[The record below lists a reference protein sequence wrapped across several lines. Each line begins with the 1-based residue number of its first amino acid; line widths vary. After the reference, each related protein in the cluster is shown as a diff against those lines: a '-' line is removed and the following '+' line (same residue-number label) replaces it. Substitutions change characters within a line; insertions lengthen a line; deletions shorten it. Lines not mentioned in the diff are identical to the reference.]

1 MAQTMR
7 AIQKIDKKPGLFFN
21 QNMPI
26 PKLEAPDDVLI
37 KVKATAI
44 CGTDMSIYDA
54 DKHLMERMGPV
65 MPVVTGHEFCG
76 HVIAYGTG
84 VKHLKEGDYV
94 SSEMHVVCGKCFN
107 CRHGNGHVCIDT
119 VINGVDSDGCF
130 AEYVKVPAAN
140 VVLLDKSIP
149 FEIAAFMDAFG
160 NAVHTTNSV
169 EVAAKRIAVLGC
181 GSIGLMAIAVAR
193 HCGAAEI
200 LATDI
205 IDAHLRLAQKMG
217 ADYVFNVQNE
227 PEHREFIEMT
237 RADSGK
243 LGVDVVLEMSGNPA
257 AISDALTIVRMGGD
271 VSLLGLPHKPITID
285 LSDDVIF
292 KGIHIHGI
300 IGRRMFD
307 TWYRMIAYIK
317 SGLRDKLMQLV
328 THKFSLKDFEKGFE
342 VKHQGQAIKVVFYP
356 NGE

>member
-1 MAQTMR
+1 MGQTMR
-7 AIQKIDKKPGLFFN
+7 AIQKIDTSPGLVFKHDIA
-21 QNMPI
+21 I
-26 PKLEAPDDVLI
+26 PKITAPDDVLI

-44 CGTDMSIYDA
+44 CGTDVSIYESDES
-54 DKHLMERMGPV
+54 LMHRMARALPV
-65 MPVVTGHEFCG
+65 ITGHECCG
-76 HVIAYGTG
+76 HVVAYGNG
-84 VKHLKEGDYV
+84 VNHLKEGDYV
-94 SSEMHVVCGKCFN
+94 SSEMHIICGRCYN
-107 CRHGNGHVCIDT
+107 CRHGNGHVCLDT
-119 VINGVDSDGCF
+119 VIKGVDGDGCF
-130 AEYVKVPAAN
+130 AEYVKVPAGN
-140 VVLLDKSIP
+140 VVLLDDSIP
-149 FEIAAFMDAFG
+149 YEIAAFMDAFG

-169 EVAAKRIAVLGC
+169 EITAKQVAVLGC

-205 IDAHLRLAQKMG
+205 NDNYLNIAQKMG
-217 ADYVFNVQNE
+217 ADYVFNVRNE
-227 PEHREFIEMT
+227 QEHQKFIDKS
-237 RADSGK
+237 RSDSGR

-271 VSLLGLPHKPITID
+271 VSLLGLPHKPITIN

-292 KGIHIHGI
+292 KGIDIHGI

-317 SGLRDKLMQLV
+317 SGLGDKLMLLV
-328 THKFSLKDFEKGFE
+328 THRLQLEDFEKGFE
-342 VKHQGQAIKVVFYP
+342 AKRNGRAMKVIFYP